1 MCLCTDFPDLDL
13 DFLDEVDFLVIGFV
27 SCEPAIFVWVCMI
40 VVRDAKKNMKKMKN
54 TNEEMKNVCREYVG
68 E

>member
-1 MCLCTDFPDLDL
+1 MCLCPDFPDLDL
-13 DFLDEVDFLVIGFV
+13 DFLDEGDFLVIGFV

-40 VVRDAKKNMKKMKN
+40 VVSDTKKNMRKMKY
-54 TNEEMKNVCREYVG
+54 TDEEMKNVCREYVG

>member
-1 MCLCTDFPDLDL
+1 MCLCLDFPDLDL

-27 SCEPAIFVWVCMI
+27 SCEPAIFVWVGMN
-40 VVRDAKKNMKKMKN
+40 VMRDAKKNMNKMKN
-54 TNEEMKNVCREYVG
+54 TDEEMKNVCREYVG